1 MSMSKPT
8 RRCGLA
14 TSWRPEAAWWRSPAV
29 KNKVADFTP
38 LGSYRAVPKS
48 TRDKLA
54 GVKIMPTARGVDAA
68 APIVSR
74 AARAL
79 DENRRAQLSR

>member
-1 MSMSKPT
+1 M
-8 RRCGLA
+8 
-14 TSWRPEAAWWRSPAV
+14 
-29 KNKVADFTP
+29 KNKVAEFAP
-38 LGSYRAVPKS
+38 LGSDRAVPKS
-48 TRDKLA
+48 TREKLA

-79 DENRRAQLSR
+79 DESRRAQLAR